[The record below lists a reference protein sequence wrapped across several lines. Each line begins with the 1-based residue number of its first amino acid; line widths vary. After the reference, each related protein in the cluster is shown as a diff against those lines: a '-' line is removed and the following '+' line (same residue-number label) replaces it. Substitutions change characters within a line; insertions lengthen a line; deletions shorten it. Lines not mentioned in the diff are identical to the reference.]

1 MDSGVFISWRVLREV
16 CLLYVPA
23 ALGYLVIGIA
33 AYPTVERLVV
43 GIWRWLTRRHG

>member
-1 MDSGVFISWRVLREV
+1 MDSGMFISWRVLREV

-33 AYPTVERLVV
+33 AYPTVSGWWWVF
-43 GIWRWLTRRHG
+43 GAG